1 MSFDP
6 TLPADSTKATAAAM
20 RGQLNGLKG
29 LIDAVPAGPQGPQGG
44 DGVQGPAGTNGAPG
58 APGTPGAP
66 GEQGPQGIQGDP
78 GPQGPPFASAVV
90 DGVNTLDPGEPASV
104 TAELIGDD
112 VHFTFGIPRGADGAE
127 GPQGIQG
134 EVGPEGPQG
143 EAGPQGP
150 EGPPGEVSA
159 QQLADAI
166 AGTAMDPAGIGPFDG
181 GFSDPPTQG
190 EVQAFADYVE
200 ALRVALVR

>member
-1 MSFDP
+1 MPFDP

-20 RGQLNGLKG
+20 RGQLNGLKN
-29 LIDAVPAGPQGPQGG
+29 LIDDVPAGPPGPSGPPG
-44 DGVQGPAGTNGAPG
+44 NDGVQGPAGTNGAPG
-58 APGTPGAP
+58 APG
-66 GEQGPQGIQGDP
+66 EQGIPGDP

-127 GPQGIQG
+127 GPQGVQG

-166 AGTAMDPAGIGPFDG
+166 AGTAMNPAGIGPFDG